1 MYYQYY
7 MNEQSKKILS
17 ITVGI
22 PTYYG
27 GPALVRAAESIL
39 NSKGVENFK
48 IIVSVDGNPLK
59 EDILKRLR
67 ELGVD
72 VIENTVRGGQ
82 VARIKQM
89 IALCN
94 TDILVL
100 TQDDIQ
106 FEPTA
111 LAEIAKTF
119 TNHPDTTMIGARVKA
134 APAESL
140 FESAVEVG
148 VRMTHY
154 IGDRWNNKNNYLL
167 ASGRCL
173 AFRSHTAKQMTI
185 PEEVINSDAY
195 LYFENKKLGGVF
207 RSVPEAIVYNKS
219 PQKISEHIKQSKK
232 FEYSQAEL
240 SRYLHIDLASEYAIP
255 RLLAIK
261 ALANQ
266 LIAHPVATLY
276 YVGIQLYTRFKKN
289 TYANTKRFWDTDV
302 TTKR

>member
-1 MYYQYY
+1 MT
-7 MNEQSKKILS
+7 NTENSLS
-17 ITVGI
+17 LTVGI

-27 GPALVRAAESIL
+27 GPALVRAVESIL
-39 NSKGVENFK
+39 ASGGVEKFR

-59 EDILKRLR
+59 EEVSRRLR

-72 VIENTVRGGQ
+72 VIENALRGGQ

-89 IALCN
+89 ITLCN

-100 TQDDIQ
+100 TQDDVQ
-106 FEPTA
+106 FEPSA
-111 LAEIAKTF
+111 LAEIVKTF
-119 TNHPDTTMIGARVKA
+119 ADHSDTTMIGARVKA

-154 IGDRWNNKNNYLL
+154 IGDRWNDENNYLL
-167 ASGRCL
+167 SSGRCL
-173 AFRSHTAKQMTI
+173 AFRSYMAKKLTI

-195 LYFENKKLGGVF
+195 LYFENKRLGGVF
-207 RSVPEAIVYNKS
+207 RSVTNAIVYNKS

-255 RLLAIK
+255 KILIIQ
-261 ALANQ
+261 ALAKEFITHP
-266 LIAHPVATLY
+266 IAAILY
-276 YVGIQLYTRFKKN
+276 MGIQFYTKFRKN

>member
-1 MYYQYY
+1 MTD
-7 MNEQSKKILS
+7 SKKILS
-17 ITVGI
+17 LTVGI
-22 PTYYG
+22 PTYHG

-39 NSKGVENFK
+39 ASEGVEKFR

-59 EDILKRLR
+59 EEISKRLR

-111 LAEIAKTF
+111 LAKIAKTF
-119 TNHPDTTMIGARVKA
+119 ADYPDTTMIGARVKA

-154 IGDRWNNKNNYLL
+154 IGDRWNNENNYLL
-167 ASGRCL
+167 SSGRCL
-173 AFRSHTAKQMTI
+173 AFQSYMAKQMTI

-195 LYFENKKLGGVF
+195 LYFENKRLGGVF
-207 RSVPEAIVYNKS
+207 RSVPEAIIYNKS

-255 RLLAIK
+255 KILVIQ
-261 ALANQ
+261 ALAKEF
-266 LIAHPVATLY
+266 IAHPIAAVLY
-276 YVGIQLYTRFKKN
+276 MGIHFYTKFRKN

>member
-1 MYYQYY
+1 MT
-7 MNEQSKKILS
+7 NTENSLS
-17 ITVGI
+17 LTVGI

-27 GPALVRAAESIL
+27 GPALVRAVESIL
-39 NSKGVENFK
+39 GSRGVEKFR

-59 EDILKRLR
+59 EEVSRRLR

-72 VIENTVRGGQ
+72 VIENALRGGQ

-89 IALCN
+89 ITLCN

-100 TQDDIQ
+100 TQDDVQ
-106 FEPTA
+106 FEPSA
-111 LAEIAKTF
+111 LAEIVKTF
-119 TNHPDTTMIGARVKA
+119 ADHSDTTMIGARVKA

-154 IGDRWNNKNNYLL
+154 IGDRWNDENNYLL
-167 ASGRCL
+167 SSGRCL
-173 AFRSHTAKQMTI
+173 AFRSYMAKKLTI

-195 LYFENKKLGGVF
+195 LYFENKRLGGVF
-207 RSVPEAIVYNKS
+207 RSVTNAIVYNKS

-255 RLLAIK
+255 KILIIQ
-261 ALANQ
+261 ALAKEFITHP
-266 LIAHPVATLY
+266 IAAILY
-276 YVGIQLYTRFKKN
+276 MGIQFYTKFRKN

>member
-1 MYYQYY
+1 MQKSY
-7 MNEQSKKILS
+7 SSLS
-17 ITVGI
+17 LTVGI

-27 GPALVRAAESIL
+27 GPALVRAVESIL
-39 NSKGVENFK
+39 ASEGVEKFR
-48 IIVSVDGNPLK
+48 IIVSVDGNHLK
-59 EDILKRLR
+59 EEVSRRLR

-72 VIENTVRGGQ
+72 VIENAVRGGQ

-89 IALCN
+89 ISLCN

-100 TQDDIQ
+100 TQDDVQ
-106 FEPTA
+106 FEPSA
-111 LAEIAKTF
+111 LAEIVKTF
-119 TNHPDTTMIGARVKA
+119 ADYPDTTMIGARVKA

-154 IGDRWNNKNNYLL
+154 IGDRWNDKNNYLL
-167 ASGRCL
+167 SSGRCL
-173 AFRSHTAKQMTI
+173 AFRSYMAKQMTI

-195 LYFENKKLGGVF
+195 LYFENKRLGGVF

-255 RLLAIK
+255 KILVIQ
-261 ALANQ
+261 ALAKEFITHP
-266 LIAHPVATLY
+266 IAAALY
-276 YVGIQLYTRFKKN
+276 MGIQFYTKFRKN

>member
-1 MYYQYY
+1 MT
-7 MNEQSKKILS
+7 NTENSLS
-17 ITVGI
+17 LTVGI

-27 GPALVRAAESIL
+27 GPALVRAVESIL
-39 NSKGVENFK
+39 ASRGVEKFR

-59 EDILKRLR
+59 EEVSRRLR

-72 VIENTVRGGQ
+72 VIENAVRGGQ

-89 IALCN
+89 ITLCN

-100 TQDDIQ
+100 TQDDVQ
-106 FEPTA
+106 FEPSA
-111 LAEIAKTF
+111 LAEIVKTF
-119 TNHPDTTMIGARVKA
+119 ADHSDTTMIGARVKA

-154 IGDRWNNKNNYLL
+154 IGDRWNDENNYLL
-167 ASGRCL
+167 SSGRCL
-173 AFRSHTAKQMTI
+173 AFRSYMAKKLTI

-195 LYFENKKLGGVF
+195 LYFENKRLGGVF
-207 RSVPEAIVYNKS
+207 RSVTNAIVYNKS

-240 SRYLHIDLASEYAIP
+240 SRYLHIYLSI
-255 RLLAIK
+255 
-261 ALANQ
+261 
-266 LIAHPVATLY
+266 
-276 YVGIQLYTRFKKN
+276 
-289 TYANTKRFWDTDV
+289 
-302 TTKR
+302 